1 VAVSDDSPPPGE
13 KQRWEKARK
22 IAAATILMGLAAALA
37 EAAKISGD
45 DDDEDVDNDLAAE
58 PQGVFLRRLAGG
70 AEIEICNP
78 TAAILKAVERVGE
91 DDPSM
96 CLDWNAANLS
106 AAVAWANQ
114 QQPPLPLWS
123 NAAAAYPITAAQ
135 VQEDLARILA
145 DAGSGSRI
153 GTALLA
159 PNSLGEY
166 SAIRDQIRDLML
178 ADAFLQAI
186 CGNGRAPLARVYVI
200 SDRQHKTTGMHLQMH
215 PLPAGPGVQVFE

>member
-1 VAVSDDSPPPGE
+1 MD
-13 KQRWEKARK
+13 
-22 IAAATILMGLAAALA
+22 LAAALA

-45 DDDEDVDNDLAAE
+45 DEVDATTTE
-58 PQGVFLRRLAGG
+58 TQSVFLQRLAGG

-78 TAAILKAVERVGE
+78 TAAILRAVERVGE
-91 DDPSM
+91 DDPSI
-96 CLDWNAANLS
+96 CLDWNAASLS
-106 AAVAWANQ
+106 PAVAWANQ

-123 NAAAAYPITAAQ
+123 NAAVAYPITEAQ
-135 VQEDLARILA
+135 VQEDLARLLA

-200 SDRQHKTTGMHLQMH
+200 SDRQHKTTGVHLQMH